1 MFFVFEGRGL
11 PEMLKQTKKL
21 KTWTDASQLLSSLC
35 KIKYQTIL
43 IPISKKNVVPASTF
57 VYNLKYRCVFIISH
71 CLLLSTVRPDGM
83 NSVFTCQ
90 RLCS

>member
-1 MFFVFEGRGL
+1 MCVCVCMFFVFEGRGL

-43 IPISKKNVVPASTF
+43 IPISKK
-57 VYNLKYRCVFIISH
+57 KC
-71 CLLLSTVRPDGM
+71 RPR
-83 NSVFTCQ
+83 VHF
-90 RLCS
+90 RI